1 MSFLVFMTGGQKMTG
16 LRRKARELALQCLY
30 QIDQSGNR
38 DADIELIR
46 QNFQATKKAVEYGS
60 VLVTGVKDH
69 LADLDSLIES
79 HSENWQVSRMAV
91 VDRNILRLAFYEMLH
106 VADVPDAVAVDEAV
120 EIAKRFSTDDAPAFI
135 NGILDSFCKTRP
147 GEK

>member
-1 MSFLVFMTGGQKMTG
+1 MKG

-30 QIDQSGNR
+30 QIDQSGNP
-38 DADIELIR
+38 DADIELIS

-60 VLVTGVKDH
+60 ELVNGVKAN
-69 LADLDSLIES
+69 LAELDSLIRV

-91 VDRNILRLAFYEMLH
+91 VDRNILRIAFFEMLH

-120 EIAKRFSTDDAPAFI
+120 EVAKRFSTDDAPAFI
-135 NGILDSFCKTRP
+135 NGILDAFCQTRV
-147 GEK
+147 GDK